1 MSRPPCVGIGS
12 SRDIVSMW
20 SVAPFRL
27 GLGHEFLC
35 MKRRGLIILVGGA
48 AVRSAT
54 GSGDGELRPVEWP
67 VEDLVGS
74 RARLELVDEDPE
86 GYLLADDLTA
96 PVR

>member
-1 MSRPPCVGIGS
+1 M
-12 SRDIVSMW
+12 
-20 SVAPFRL
+20 
-27 GLGHEFLC
+27 
-35 MKRRGLIILVGGA
+35 GGA